1 LLVLPLRVAC
11 KRIKIPVQPSSE
23 KIQSLFPASLQLSII
38 IVNYKYQDYLIRCL
52 DSLKKNLNNISHE
65 VIVVDN
71 ESDEEMLE
79 SFRQDFPKTYF
90 ISNVENLGYSRAFN
104 QGFKI
109 SKGEYIL
116 LLNNDTEVL
125 PESLQT
131 MLNMMKQHPT
141 TGVLGCILVNSDH
154 TIQESY
160 GLRSGFV
167 SEVIRKC
174 YSNILYKKSA
184 QTWSKYILKKIY
196 SSDKEVDWIC
206 GACMMFKRKALV
218 DVRLMDESFFMY
230 YEDRDVCLQLKEKGW
245 AVRFTPKASIIHHHG
260 ISAAKMPIQA
270 AKAYRQSQLYFFKKN
285 CSYFSF
291 WLLKKYL
298 YLKFR
303 LYVGLWSLK
312 KLMIT
317 IEATDQ
323 SKFDKE
329 MLNLLRNYE

>member
-1 LLVLPLRVAC
+1 LLALPLKVAC

-23 KIQSLFPASLQLSII
+23 ELQNLLPASLQLSII
-38 IVNYKYQDYLIRCL
+38 VVNYKSQDYLIRCL
-52 DSLKKNLNNISHE
+52 YSLKKNLKNVSHE

-71 ESDEEMLE
+71 ESDEEMLG
-79 SFRQDFPKTYF
+79 SFRQDFSETYF

-104 QGFKI
+104 QGVKI

-116 LLNNDTEVL
+116 LLNNDTEVP
-125 PESLQT
+125 PESLQI
-131 MLNMMKQHPT
+131 MLDMMKEHPR
-141 TGVLGCILVNSDH
+141 TGVLGCTLVNNDQ

-174 YSNILYKKSA
+174 YLNILYKKSA
-184 QTWSKYILKKIY
+184 QTWSKCILKKIY

-206 GACMMFKRKALV
+206 GACMMFKRKALI
-218 DVRLMDESFFMY
+218 DVGLMDESFFMY
-230 YEDRDVCLQLKEKGW
+230 YEDRDVCFQLKEKGW
-245 AVRFTPKASIIHHHG
+245 GVRFTPKASIIHHHG
-260 ISAAKMPIQA
+260 ISTAKMPIQS

-298 YLKFR
+298 YLKFW
-303 LYVGLWSLK
+303 LHIGLWSLK
-312 KLMIT
+312 NLMIT
-317 IEATDQ
+317 IEATDK

-329 MLNLLRNYE
+329 MLNLLRNYD